1 MITDIWSTEYFENL
15 SQDQLQ
21 QFNALVLKDIKNETD
36 EHEHLILLANINL
49 WMFQLRVIRKDVEF
63 QLASQ
68 KSKDKIKTI
77 GLNEDNK
84 SDVEK
89 HLLESNKWRM
99 GAIRFLT
106 AIEHRMMYVK
116 LILTE
121 NNQINIANNDEKEI
135 TV

>member
-15 SQDQLQ
+15 TLDQLQ
-21 QFNALVLKDIKNETD
+21 QFNALVLKDIKNEAEEQET
-36 EHEHLILLANINL
+36 LILLANINL
-49 WMFQLRVIRKDVEF
+49 WMFQLRIIRKDVEF

-68 KSKDKIKTI
+68 KSKDKIKVI

-84 SDVEK
+84 SDIEK

-106 AIEHRMMYVK
+106 AIEHRMLYVK
-116 LILTE
+116 LIITE
-121 NNQINIANNDEKEI
+121 NNQINSANSFEKEI
-135 TV
+135 TI

>member
-1 MITDIWSTEYFENL
+1 MITDIWSMEYFENL
-15 SQDQLQ
+15 TPDQLQ

-36 EHEHLILLANINL
+36 QQETLVLLANINL
-49 WMFQLRVIRKDVEF
+49 WMFQLRIIRKDVEF

-77 GLNEDNK
+77 GLNEENK
-84 SDVEK
+84 LDVEK

-106 AIEHRMMYVK
+106 AIEHRMLYVK
-116 LILTE
+116 LVLSE
-121 NNQINIANNDEKEI
+121 NNQTNMVNSFEKEVSI
-135 TV
+135 